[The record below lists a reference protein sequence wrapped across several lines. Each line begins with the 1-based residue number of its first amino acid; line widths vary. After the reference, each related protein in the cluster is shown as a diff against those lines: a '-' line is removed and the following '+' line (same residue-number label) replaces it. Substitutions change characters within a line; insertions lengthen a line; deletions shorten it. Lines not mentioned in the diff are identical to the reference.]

1 MSVGPVPLPV
11 LISVLQTQCHPSHHD
26 MTWADVVNKFNRT
39 SPTLQD
45 LAPSMSTG
53 QPMSPV
59 TPMRDAQQIF
69 DHESHEMEVDQPA
82 SHSQAARLSLS
93 DSRIRT
99 PLPSG
104 PRLEKSLSLPG
115 IESFKN
121 DLQNTATKIISASN
135 RGRYAAVRVLLLMWQ
150 DDDQPATVH
159 AAVQEL
165 ADVFEKY
172 YRYTFQIQVI
182 PAPEPGL
189 ARDTWRWLSRTLDR
203 FAEDDDH
210 RDVLKI
216 VYYAGHTF
224 LDGNREMNLAR
235 CVVLSK
241 GDEWFW
247 LEMPWF

>member
-1 MSVGPVPLPV
+1 
-11 LISVLQTQCHPSHHD
+11 
-26 MTWADVVNKFNRT
+26 
-39 SPTLQD
+39 
-45 LAPSMSTG
+45 
-53 QPMSPV
+53 
-59 TPMRDAQQIF
+59 
-69 DHESHEMEVDQPA
+69 
-82 SHSQAARLSLS
+82 
-93 DSRIRT
+93 
-99 PLPSG
+99 
-104 PRLEKSLSLPG
+104 
-115 IESFKN
+115 
-121 DLQNTATKIISASN
+121 
-135 RGRYAAVRVLLLMWQ
+135 MWQ

>member
-1 MSVGPVPLPV
+1 MNAL
-11 LISVLQTQCHPSHHD
+11 TQCHPSHHD
-26 MTWADVVNKFNRT
+26 MTWADVVSKFNRT
-39 SPTLQD
+39 SPTMQD
-45 LAPSMSTG
+45 LAPSMSAG
-53 QPMSPV
+53 RPMSPG
-59 TPMRDAQQIF
+59 TPIRDTQHMFA
-69 DHESHEMEVDQPA
+69 HEHHEMEIDQA
-82 SHSQAARLSLS
+82 ISHNPAARLSLS
-93 DSRIRT
+93 DSRLRT

-121 DLQNTATKIISASN
+121 DLQANAAKIISTPH
-135 RGRYAAVRVLLLMWQ
+135 RGRYSAVRALLLIWQ
-150 DDDQPATVH
+150 DDDDASAVH
-159 AAVQEL
+159 AAAQEL

-172 YRYTFQIQVI
+172 YRYSAQIQVI

-189 ARDTWRWLSRTLDR
+189 ARDTWRWLARTLDR

-235 CVVLSK
+235 YVVNTLVIR
-241 GDEWFW
+241 
-247 LEMPWF
+247 L